1 MARHF
6 LIPRRIVFFSE
17 VSFRSKSSPL
27 SLPFSTPSQR
37 SLRSSD
43 RLDLFVLHVRTTM
56 AQFSSL
62 ARTGPPPSNG
72 LPHQSTPPV
81 SLLHPTIASNP
92 AFSPAAFR
100 VQWGFINGQIQYRT
114 ILSRV
119 HLIK

>member
-27 SLPFSTPSQR
+27 SLPLSAPSQR
-37 SLRSSD
+37 SLLSSD

-62 ARTGPPPSNG
+62 ARTGPLHRMDFPTS
-72 LPHQSTPPV
+72 LPHQSHFCI
-81 SLLHPTIASNP
+81 LLSPQILPFPQRHFACNGAS
-92 AFSPAAFR
+92 
-100 VQWGFINGQIQYRT
+100 
-114 ILSRV
+114 
-119 HLIK
+119 